1 MTSKPVQGWGDCPG
15 HELQPAELV
24 RVRARLA
31 RSGIAPVQ
39 LQRWECPDTERMVDP
54 MNEHETQVELRRLV
68 ADLWNGA
75 L

>member
-1 MTSKPVQGWGDCPG
+1 MSDNQARD
-15 HELQPAELV
+15 AELV
-24 RVRARLA
+24 RVQARLA

>member
-1 MTSKPVQGWGDCPG
+1 MPPEPVQHAD
-15 HELQPAELV
+15 LV

-39 LQRWECPDTERMVDP
+39 LQRWECPDTERMIDP
-54 MNEHETQVELRRLV
+54 MNEHETQVEIRRLLV
-68 ADLWNGA
+68 DLWNGA